1 MEKKYP
7 TFSICNLVSNKLSKD
22 LFNADKFEGYLINN
36 PPIKNI
42 HKHSFYHLVYFTK
55 GKGVHTIDFTN
66 YAIEAGCIYFMIPG
80 QVHHWKFEEDEVEGY
95 VINFSDIFFDQIF
108 LSSSVIDQFT
118 FFNVFSDL
126 QMLKLSENIRPRI
139 VEIFEIILKEMAKSD
154 EYTMMMIAAEML
166 RLFILVS
173 RELPV
178 KATILSNGNRSSV
191 FLKQFF
197 NLIEDNFKEL
207 RLPKDYASL
216 LYVTSNHL
224 NFVCKDNLNRS
235 AGEIIRNRILLEA
248 KRMLVNY
255 DLSVANIAMELSFF
269 DTSYFIKFFK
279 KYTGYTPDNFRKQY
293 YS

>member
-55 GKGVHTIDFTN
+55 GKGVHKIDFTN
-66 YAIEAGCIYFMIPG
+66 YAIEEGCIYFMIPG

-95 VINFSDIFFDQIF
+95 VINFLDIFFDQIF

-279 KYTGYTPDNFRKQY
+279 KYTGYTPDTFRKQY

>member
-66 YAIEAGCIYFMIPG
+66 YAIEEGCIYFMIPG

-108 LSSSVIDQFT
+108 LSSFVIDQFT

-139 VEIFEIILKEMAKSD
+139 VEIFEIILKEMGKSD

-279 KYTGYTPDNFRKQY
+279 KYTGYTPDTFRKQY